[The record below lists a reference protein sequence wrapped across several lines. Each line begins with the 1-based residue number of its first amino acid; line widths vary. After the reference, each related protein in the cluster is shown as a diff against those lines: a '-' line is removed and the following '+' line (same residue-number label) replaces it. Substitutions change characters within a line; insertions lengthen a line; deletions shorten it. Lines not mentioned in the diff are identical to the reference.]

1 MRDIG
6 RRLLFADF
14 ILGILI
20 VSLLFCGKI
29 SGAGSAKRE
38 TAEGAAQGQTE
49 TAEDEVPTG
58 TAATGSEA
66 SEAKKIALTFDDG
79 PDGAYTPLLL
89 DGLRERGVHVTFFLL
104 GTQIELYPE
113 IVEEMFADGHE
124 IGIHSYEHVDLES
137 LSEAAAC
144 EQIQKTGDRI
154 CELTGEWPSFVRPPY
169 GNWLSALDNDF
180 CLVTV
185 MWNVD
190 PLDWATDDTTVITQ
204 RILENTEEYDIILLH
219 DASASSVEAAF
230 QVIDELSRENYE
242 FVTVEELIFP

>member
-1 MRDIG
+1 MRNIG

-14 ILGILI
+14 ILSILI

-38 TAEGAAQGQTE
+38 TAERAAQGR
-49 TAEDEVPTG
+49 TAEAKDEVPTG
-58 TAATGSEA
+58 TAATGSETFSET

-89 DGLRERGVHVTFFLL
+89 DGLRERGVHATFFLL
-104 GTQIELYPE
+104 GKQIELYPE

-169 GNWLSALDNDF
+169 GN
-180 CLVTV
+180 
-185 MWNVD
+185 
-190 PLDWATDDTTVITQ
+190 
-204 RILENTEEYDIILLH
+204 
-219 DASASSVEAAF
+219 
-230 QVIDELSRENYE
+230 
-242 FVTVEELIFP
+242 

>member
-1 MRDIG
+1 MRNIG
-6 RRLLFADF
+6 RKLLFTDF
-14 ILGILI
+14 ILNILI
-20 VSLLFCGKI
+20 VLLLFCGKI

-38 TAEGAAQGQTE
+38 TAERAEQGRTAE
-49 TAEDEVPTG
+49 AEDEVPTG
-58 TAATGSEA
+58 TAATESET

-154 CELTGEWPSFVRPPY
+154 CELTAEWPSFVRPPY

-185 MWNVD
+185 M
-190 PLDWATDDTTVITQ
+190 
-204 RILENTEEYDIILLH
+204 
-219 DASASSVEAAF
+219 
-230 QVIDELSRENYE
+230 
-242 FVTVEELIFP
+242 

>member
-1 MRDIG
+1 MNKD
-6 RRLLFADF
+6 LTE
-14 ILGILI
+14 
-20 VSLLFCGKI
+20 S
-29 SGAGSAKRE
+29 E
-38 TAEGAAQGQTE
+38 T
-49 TAEDEVPTG
+49 
-58 TAATGSEA
+58 

-79 PDGAYTPLLL
+79 PDGVYTPLLL
-89 DGLRERGVHVTFFLL
+89 DGLRERGVHATFFLL
-104 GTQIELYPE
+104 GKQIELYPE
-113 IVEEMFADGHE
+113 IVQEMCANGHE

-169 GNWLSALDNDF
+169 GNWLSVLDNDF

-190 PLDWATDDTTVITQ
+190 PLDWATDDTAVITQ

-242 FVTVEELIFP
+242 FVTVEELVFP